1 MCFDARQK
9 LFQMERARGSEH
21 PFGHL
26 MVNNAERGEKITTGP
41 AQTGQALVRPGPL
54 RADPHNF
61 LTSAQ
66 CIENNILQS

>member
-1 MCFDARQK
+1 
-9 LFQMERARGSEH
+9 
-21 PFGHL
+21 